1 MSDINR
7 SGIHPIVE
15 RNIDLKIKHYKII
28 LNEKIG
34 QVSALEARL
43 TQLKTVEFKKVELA
57 IDVSKREVQELEG
70 EIQKLEQRHKVIDAE
85 VIK

>member
-34 QVSALEARL
+34 QVNALEARL